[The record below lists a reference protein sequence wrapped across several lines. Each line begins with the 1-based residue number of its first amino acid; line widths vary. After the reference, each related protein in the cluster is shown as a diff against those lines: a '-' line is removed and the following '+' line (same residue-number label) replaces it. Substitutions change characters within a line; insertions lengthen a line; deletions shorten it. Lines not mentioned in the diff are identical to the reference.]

1 MILYSFLTF
10 VKYCIED
17 RCAGLHIFFRF
28 VFCLWLKDSFLYG
41 AVRWIAFTI
50 SFYSLVSWVPEFVFY
65 RQQVL
70 VVQTLIQLR
79 GKIRSVKESRGFLL
93 RLKLNLETTNIAWIG
108 ILGRWN
114 IFNLD
119 WDWILY
125 FILLNRWGS
134 KSGNSVK
141 LWKRRPVLHHYDGPK
156 FRLELS
162 VPEVWYIISLI
173 FMSSSSLILLFL

>member
-41 AVRWIAFTI
+41 AVRWSAFTI

-141 LWKRRPVLHHYDGPK
+141 LWKRMHLGQCCITMMVPSFVLSSQFLRYD
-156 FRLELS
+156 
-162 VPEVWYIISLI
+162 I
-173 FMSSSSLILLFL
+173 